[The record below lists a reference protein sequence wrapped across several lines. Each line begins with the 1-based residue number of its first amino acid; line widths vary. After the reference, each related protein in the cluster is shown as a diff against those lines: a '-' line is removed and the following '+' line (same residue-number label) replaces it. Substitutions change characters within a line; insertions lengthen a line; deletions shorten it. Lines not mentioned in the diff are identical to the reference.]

1 MQETRNMIE
10 VRDGSLIARVL
21 DPGKKAEMEDAR
33 VFRHKIFLEEL
44 GWSLL
49 DSTGQEIDEY
59 DQSSVHFGAY
69 SDSGKLV
76 GYCRLILPK
85 SRFMIEKDF
94 ADMVAAGYCIRREED
109 TVEISRFA
117 IPRELRGKEDGFR
130 VIGVLLRCVYQWA
143 VTNKVRYIYGVCASD
158 HLTFVEGFFPCC
170 KSIGPAHEYQPG
182 VSSSALIFDLGELD
196 LFKVQEFWALV
207 VGKPRS
213 KDRT

>member
-1 MQETRNMIE
+1 MPKTKNRIE
-10 VRDGSLIARVL
+10 VKDGNLSARIL
-21 DPGKKAEMEDAR
+21 DWDKKSDMSEALA
-33 VFRHKIFLEEL
+33 FRHKIFLEEL

-85 SRFMIEKDF
+85 SGFMIEKDF
-94 ADMVAAGYCIRREED
+94 ADLVTPGYCIRKEED

-117 IPRELRGKEDGFR
+117 IPRELRGKEGGFR

-143 VTNKVRYIYGVCASD
+143 VTNKGRYIYGVCASD
-158 HLTFVEGFFPCC
+158 HLQFVEEFFPCC

-182 VSSSALIFDLGELD
+182 VSSSALIFDLEELD
-196 LFKVQEFWALV
+196 LVKVQEFWALV
-207 VGKPRS
+207 VGKPRP
-213 KDRT
+213 